1 MSLRTDI
8 LKGVDIGSKLAIE
21 GKVFYAADSA
31 ANTFVTGQ
39 TSWVVTTPTFLL
51 QIPDGTTVVPLGINL
66 NQTTPVAG
74 GAVDILVEFDNA
86 DRYASGGTSETVF
99 PARITGPS
107 GTNTSLCTMWS
118 NPTATSAYGIRVD
131 GVTVG
136 NDVSSAEG
144 VINEYVWTPSGGY
157 DFLVG
162 PAAVLVFTY
171 AGTTGP
177 TWIWNF
183 KWGEILTVNL

>member
-31 ANTFVTGQ
+31 ANTFVLGQ

-51 QIPDGTTVVPLGINL
+51 QIPDGTTAIPLGINL

-74 GAVDILVEFDNA
+74 AAIDIIVEFDNA

-99 PARITGPS
+99 PARTTGPS
-107 GTNTSLCTMWS
+107 GTNTNLCTLWS

-136 NDVSSAEG
+136 FDISSAEG

-162 PAAVLVFTY
+162 PASVLVFTY